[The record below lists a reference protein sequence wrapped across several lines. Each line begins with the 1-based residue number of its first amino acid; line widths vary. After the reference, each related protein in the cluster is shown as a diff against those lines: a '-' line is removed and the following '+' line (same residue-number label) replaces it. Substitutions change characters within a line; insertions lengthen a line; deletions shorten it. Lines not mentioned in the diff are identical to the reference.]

1 MDRRLRL
8 QLRATQRQRTLQG
21 LLLSA
26 EGRKLLV
33 VEDDP
38 GLLNQLKWCFEDYD
52 VFTAED
58 RESAI
63 AELRKNEPAV
73 VLQDLGLPPQ
83 PEGVEEGLNTLQEIL
98 HLAPHTKVIVVTG
111 NGDQENA
118 LRSVELGAYDFYQKP
133 VDTDTLELLVDRAF
147 KMHELEHENR
157 RLQSAQKISPLEG
170 IVAAS
175 AVMRNVCRMIEKVAP
190 TNVTTL
196 LLGESGTGKELLARA
211 LHRLSPR
218 VDKRFVA
225 INCAAIPEN
234 LLESELFG
242 YEKGAFTGAAKTTP
256 GKVEMA
262 DGGTLFL
269 DEIGDMPIGLQAKL
283 LRFLQERVVE
293 RVGGREEI
301 SVDVRVVCATNQ
313 NPVNLIEKQLF
324 REDLY
329 YRVSEITIDI
339 PPLRDREEGRLI
351 LARTLLARQ
360 ADIQKRAITGFTKD
374 ACDAIEAHS
383 WPGNVRELENKIKG
397 AVIMADGKQIT
408 ADDLGL
414 SPGDGAP
421 ETLNLRE
428 VRAQAE
434 SKAIRTALMR
444 NFGNVSRTAEELGVT
459 RPTLYDLLN
468 KYGLSAE
475 AYSKR
480 TLVNE

>member
-1 MDRRLRL
+1 MERGAL
-8 QLRATQRQRTLQG
+8 T
-21 LLLSA
+21 A
-26 EGRKLLV
+26 ENRKLLV

-38 GLLNQLKWCFEDYD
+38 GLLNQLKWCFEGYA
-52 VFTAED
+52 VATAED

-63 AELRKNEPAV
+63 AELRRNEPAV

-83 PEGVEEGLNTLQEIL
+83 PDGVEEGLNTLQEIL
-98 HLAPHTKVIVVTG
+98 KLSPHTKVIVVTG

-118 LRSVELGAYDFYQKP
+118 LKSVELGAYDFYQKP
-133 VDTDTLELLVDRAF
+133 VDTDTLRLLVDRAF
-147 KMHELEHENR
+147 KMHELELENR
-157 RLQSAQKISPLEG
+157 RLQSVADNSPLEG

-175 AVMRNVCRMIEKVAP
+175 SAMRNVCRMIEKVAP

-218 VDKRFVA
+218 AEKRFVA

-242 YEKGAFTGAAKTTP
+242 YEKGAFTGASKTTP
-256 GKVEMA
+256 GKVEVA

-301 SVDVRVVCATNQ
+301 PVDVRVVCATNQ
-313 NPVNLIEKQLF
+313 NPVGLIEKQLF

-339 PPLRDREEGRLI
+339 PPLREREEGRLI
-351 LARTLLARQ
+351 LARTLLARLAEQ
-360 ADIQKRAITGFTKD
+360 QNRAINGFSSD
-374 ACDAIEAHS
+374 ACDAIEAYG

-397 AVIMADGKQIT
+397 AVIMADGKHITAADLGIT
-408 ADDLGL
+408 ADDA
-414 SPGDGAP
+414 DP

-428 VRAQAE
+428 VRARAE

-444 NFGNVSRTAEELGVT
+444 NFGNVSKTAEELGVT

-480 TLVNE
+480 SLVNE